1 MTDEFVI
8 LSVTKNLVVEARSFA
23 KPAQDDRILGDIKN
37 KMDKPLK
44 ELTVIF
50 KALADR
56 NRLRIIKILQER
68 PLCVC
73 EIREVLGISQP
84 AVSRHLNI
92 LKNAGLIEDEKD
104 GVWTNCR
111 LPGSFAKEP
120 VSAILKYLE
129 SRGEEDGLIISDRR
143 KVNRVDRKVICAR
156 KSRDGSRRL

>member
-1 MTDEFVI
+1 M
-8 LSVTKNLVVEARSFA
+8 SNS
-23 KPAQDDRILGDIKN
+23 
-37 KMDKPLK
+37 LK

-56 NRLRIIKILQER
+56 NRFRIIKILQKR

-111 LPGSFAKEP
+111 LSEIIKNEP

-129 SRGEEDGLIISDRR
+129 SYGEEDRLIISDRR
-143 KVNRVDRKVICAR
+143 KVTRVDRKTICAR
-156 KSRDGSRRL
+156 KFRKGSRRL

>member
-1 MTDEFVI
+1 M
-8 LSVTKNLVVEARSFA
+8 N
-23 KPAQDDRILGDIKN
+23 
-37 KMDKPLK
+37 KPLK

-92 LKNAGLIEDEKD
+92 LKNAGLIEDEKN

-111 LPGSFAKEP
+111 LPKIIKNEP
-120 VSAILKYLE
+120 VSVILKYLKP
-129 SRGEEDGLIISDRR
+129 RGEEDGLIISDRL
-143 KVNRVDRKVICAR
+143 KVTRVDRKTICAR
-156 KSRDGSRRL
+156 KSRSGKKQKNGKTKSA

>member
-1 MTDEFVI
+1 M
-8 LSVTKNLVVEARSFA
+8 N
-23 KPAQDDRILGDIKN
+23 
-37 KMDKPLK
+37 KPLK

-84 AVSRHLNI
+84 AVSRHVNI

-111 LPGSFAKEP
+111 LSKGVGNEY
-120 VSAILKYLE
+120 VSQILKYLE
-129 SRGEEDGLIISDRR
+129 SRGKEDGLIISDRR
-143 KVNRVDRKVICAR
+143 KVIRVDRKAICAR
-156 KSRDGSRRL
+156 KFRKGSRRL

>member
-1 MTDEFVI
+1 M
-8 LSVTKNLVVEARSFA
+8 N
-23 KPAQDDRILGDIKN
+23 
-37 KMDKPLK
+37 KPLK

-92 LKNAGLIEDEKD
+92 LKNAGLIEDEKN

-111 LPGSFAKEP
+111 LPKIIKNEP
-120 VSAILKYLE
+120 VSVILKYLE
-129 SRGEEDGLIISDRR
+129 PRGEEDGLIISDRR
-143 KVNRVDRKVICAR
+143 KVTRVDRKAICAR
-156 KSRDGSRRL
+156 KSRSGNKQKNGKTKSA